1 MAMTKGKGK
10 HPVLQQ
16 AIQDIQ
22 ADKIDRREFLAI
34 ASTFGASAA
43 FAYGVL
49 GQPLPAIAQETPK
62 QGGVL
67 RIGMLIFDLKD
78 PRTFDQAEM
87 GNVARQFL
95 EPLVRWD
102 MDFTFKPMLLESW
115 DVSEDAKTYTL
126 NVRKGVKW
134 NNGDDF
140 TADDVVFNIT
150 RWCDGN
156 AEGNSMAGRMA
167 ALIDPETK
175 QASAGAIEKID
186 AHTVRLNLNRPDI
199 TIIPGMSDYPA
210 LIVHRDY
217 DPTVGLKNAPVGTG
231 PFELVSHE
239 VSGSAVVKRRENGLW
254 WGGDIYLDGVEFLD
268 YGTDPAA
275 TVAAFEAGEIHVND
289 WTNAEFVEVMD
300 GLGLV
305 RKDKAT
311 ANTIVARMRPENAP
325 YDDQRVRNAVQL
337 AVDNAVIL
345 ELGYA
350 GHGAVGENHHVG
362 PMHPEYAE
370 LPKIAQ
376 DVEKARSLLEEA
388 GHSGT
393 EFELISVS
401 GDWRSTTSDAIAA
414 QMRDAGFQVKRTVLP
429 SESFWNN
436 WTGYDFST
444 TNWGAR
450 PLGVQVLG
458 LAYRS
463 GEAWNESGHANP
475 DFDAKLDEAVG
486 TFDADKRRGM
496 MSELQ
501 AMLQASGA
509 IVQPFWMNEFLHHV
523 PAVKNYERHQFR
535 EIHLEKVWID
545 A

>member
-1 MAMTKGKGK
+1 MTKEKIK

-67 RIGMLIFDLKD
+67 KIGMLIFDLKD

-115 DVSEDAKTYTL
+115 DVSDDAKTYTL

-134 NNGDDF
+134 NNGDDL

-217 DPTVGLKNAPVGTG
+217 DPAVGLKNAPVGTG
-231 PFELVSHE
+231 PFELVSHD
-239 VSGSAVVKRRENGLW
+239 VSGSAVVKRRENGPW
-254 WGGDIYLDGVEFLD
+254 WGGDIFLDGVEFID

-275 TVAAFEAGEIHVND
+275 TVAAFESGEIHVND

-300 GLGLV
+300 RLGLV

-370 LPKIAQ
+370 LPKIAR
-376 DVEKARSLLEEA
+376 DTEKARSLLEEA

-393 EFELISVS
+393 EFDLVSVS
-401 GDWRSTTSDAIAA
+401 GDWRSNTSDAIAA

-475 DFDAKLDEAVG
+475 EFDAKLEEAVG

-501 AMLQASGA
+501 AMLQSSGA

-535 EIHLEKVWID
+535 EIHLENVWID

>member
-1 MAMTKGKGK
+1 MTNRDGT
-10 HPVLQQ
+10 HPVLRQ
-16 AIQDIQ
+16 AIKDVQ
-22 ADKIDRREFLAI
+22 ADKIDRREFLTI

-43 FAYGVL
+43 FAYGLL
-49 GQPLPAIAQETPK
+49 GSPLPAMAQETPK
-62 QGGVL
+62 KGGVL
-67 RIGMLIFDLKD
+67 KIGMLIFELKD

-115 DVSEDAKTYTL
+115 DVSDDAKTYTL
-126 NVRKGVKW
+126 NVRKGVTW
-134 NNGDDF
+134 TNGDDF
-140 TADDVVFNIT
+140 TADDVVFNLT
-150 RWCDGN
+150 RWCDRN
-156 AEGNSMAGRMA
+156 AEGNSMAGRMG

-186 AHTVRLNLNRPDI
+186 VHTVRLHLNRPDI

-217 DPTVGLKNAPVGTG
+217 DPQIGLVNAPVGTG
-231 PFELVSHE
+231 PFELVSHA
-239 VSGSAVVKRRENGLW
+239 VGGSSVVQRRENGSW
-254 WGGDIYLDGVEFLD
+254 WGGEIYLDGVEFVD
-268 YGTDPAA
+268 YGTEATA
-275 TVAAFEAGEIHVND
+275 TVAAFESEEIHVND

-337 AVDNAVIL
+337 SVDNAVVL

-362 PMHPEYAE
+362 TMHPEYAE

-376 DVEKARSLLEEA
+376 DMEKAKSLLEEA
-388 GHSGT
+388 GHSET

-401 GDWRSTTSDAIAA
+401 GDWRSATSDAIAA
-414 QMRDAGFQVKRTVLP
+414 QMRDAGFTVKRTVLP
-429 SESFWNN
+429 SASFWNN

-475 DFDAKLDEAVG
+475 EFDAKLDEAVG
-486 TFDADKRRGM
+486 IFDADKRRGI

-501 AMLQASGA
+501 ATLQSSGA
-509 IVQPFWMNEFLHHV
+509 IVQPFWMNEVLHHV
-523 PAVKNYERHQFR
+523 PAVRNYERHQFR